1 MARLVVNREEADLV
15 THELT
20 RDIVTIGSAPLNHIV
35 IDDPAVSAQHAILA
49 RDADSYRL
57 KDLNSTNGTQVN
69 GISITDAELKDGD
82 KIQFGSVVAV
92 FCGTLQTLMKQ
103 MSSSLAG
110 PLILPVPAQIERER
124 ESPMATAQISPPS
137 SRKLT
142 LIAVAIA
149 VLMIVGGAGWY
160 LEHKREL
167 ATEKLSGSSTQVE
180 RQIPIV
186 NPTEDEAASKQP
198 EPIATQPQRTAAKD
212 LTVLPT
218 EDVARAEQPQ
228 QEVGV
233 KEGVPVSNS
242 PTIAPP
248 SVAPARG
255 PWLFPDSSSR
265 YLSATDLSSLSSADL
280 WRARNEI
287 FARKGY
293 KFSRPR
299 GIAFAQTLGNYY
311 RGADDNQGRVFNKM
325 NQYER
330 ANVTLIRAIER
341 GR

>member
-1 MARLVVNREEADLV
+1 VYREEADLV

-49 RDADSYRL
+49 RVADSYRL
-57 KDLNSTNGTQVN
+57 KDLHSTNGTQVN

-82 KIQFGSVVAV
+82 EIQFGSVVAV

-110 PLILPVPAQIERER
+110 PLILPVPAQIDR

-149 VLMIVGGAGWY
+149 ALMIVGGAGWY
-160 LEHKREL
+160 LGHKREV
-167 ATEKLSGSSTQVE
+167 APEKLSGSSTQVE

-186 NPTEDEAASKQP
+186 NPTEDEAASKPP

-218 EDVARAEQPQ
+218 EDVARAEQAQ
-228 QEVGV
+228 QEVGA
-233 KEGVPVSNS
+233 KEGFPVSNS
-242 PTIAPP
+242 PTIAQP
-248 SVAPARG
+248 SIAPARE

-293 KFSRPR
+293 KFSTPR

-311 RGADDNQGRVFNKM
+311 RGADDNQGRVFNNM

-330 ANVTLIRAIER
+330 ANVTLIRAIEK

>member
-1 MARLVVNREEADLV
+1 MARLIVTREEADLV

-49 RDADSYRL
+49 RVADSYWL
-57 KDLNSTNGTQVN
+57 KDLRSTNGTQVN
-69 GISITDAELKDGD
+69 GVSITDAELKDGD
-82 KIQFGSVVAV
+82 KIQFGSVSSMFA
-92 FCGTLQTLMKQ
+92 TSRKKPLRQ
-103 MSSSLAG
+103 MSSSPAS
-110 PLILPVPAQIERER
+110 PLIPPVLAQTER
-124 ESPMATAQISPPS
+124 ESPMATAQSSPLS
-137 SRKLT
+137 SRKST

-160 LEHKREL
+160 FGHKREV
-167 ATEKLSGSSTQVE
+167 APEKLSGSVQAE
-180 RQIPIV
+180 RKIPIV

-198 EPIATQPQRTAAKD
+198 EPIATQLQRKAAKD

-218 EDVARAEQPQ
+218 EDVGRAQQPQ
-228 QEVGV
+228 QEVGA
-233 KEGVPVSNS
+233 KEEFPVSNS
-242 PTIAPP
+242 PSIAQP
-248 SVAPARG
+248 SIGPASG

-293 KFSRPR
+293 KFSTPR

-311 RGADDNQGRVFNKM
+311 RGVDDDQGRVFNNM

-330 ANVTLIRAIER
+330 ANLTLIRAIEK

>member
-20 RDIVTIGSAPLNHIV
+20 RDIVTIGSAPLNHII

-49 RDADSYRL
+49 RVADSYRL
-57 KDLNSTNGTQVN
+57 KDLHSTNGTQVN

-110 PLILPVPAQIERER
+110 PLILPVPAQIERE
-124 ESPMATAQISPPS
+124 SPMATAQISPPS

-160 LEHKREL
+160 LGHKREV
-167 ATEKLSGSSTQVE
+167 APEKLSESSTQVE
-180 RQIPIV
+180 GQIPIV
-186 NPTEDEAASKQP
+186 NPTENEAASKQP
-198 EPIATQPQRTAAKD
+198 EPIATQPQRKAVKD

-228 QEVGV
+228 QEVGA
-233 KEGVPVSNS
+233 KERFPASNS
-242 PTIAPP
+242 PTIAQP
-248 SVAPARG
+248 SIAPARE

-265 YLSATDLSSLSSADL
+265 YLSTTDLSSLSSADL

-287 FARKGY
+287 YARKGY
-293 KFSRPR
+293 KFSSSR

-311 RGADDNQGRVFNKM
+311 RGVNAHQDRVFNNM

-330 ANVTLIRAIER
+330 ANVTLIRAIEK

>member
-1 MARLVVNREEADLV
+1 MARLVLTCDGVDLV

-49 RDADSYRL
+49 RLADSYRL
-57 KDLNSTNGTQVN
+57 KDLHSTNGTQVN
-69 GISITDAELKDGD
+69 GVSISDAELKDGD

-110 PLILPVPAQIERER
+110 PLILPVPAQIERE
-124 ESPMATAQISPPS
+124 SPMATAQISPPS

-160 LEHKREL
+160 LGHKREV
-167 ATEKLSGSSTQVE
+167 APEKLSGSSTQVE
-180 RQIPIV
+180 GQIPIV
-186 NPTEDEAASKQP
+186 N
-198 EPIATQPQRTAAKD
+198 
-212 LTVLPT
+212 PT

-228 QEVGV
+228 QEVGA
-233 KEGVPVSNS
+233 KEEFPVSNS
-242 PTIAPP
+242 PTIAQP
-248 SVAPARG
+248 SIAPARG

-293 KFSRPR
+293 KFSTPR

-311 RGADDNQGRVFNKM
+311 RGVNDDQGRVFNNM

-330 ANVTLIRAIER
+330 ANLTLIRAIEK

>member
-1 MARLVVNREEADLV
+1 MARLVVNDEEADLV

-35 IDDPAVSAQHAILA
+35 IDNPAVSAQHAILA
-49 RDADSYRL
+49 RVADSYRL
-57 KDLNSTNGTQVN
+57 KDLNSRNGTQVN
-69 GISITDAELKDGD
+69 GVSIIDAELKDGD

-92 FCGTLQTLMKQ
+92 FCGTLQRLMKQ
-103 MSSSLAG
+103 TSSSPAG
-110 PLILPVPAQIERER
+110 PLILPMPAQT
-124 ESPMATAQISPPS
+124 ESEGPMATAQISPPS
-137 SRKLT
+137 WRKST
-142 LIAVAIA
+142 LIPVAIT

-160 LEHKREL
+160 LGHKRGV
-167 ATEKLSGSSTQVE
+167 APEKLSGSSIQAE

-198 EPIATQPQRTAAKD
+198 EPIAPQPQPTAAKD
-212 LTVLPT
+212 VTVLPS
-218 EDVARAEQPQ
+218 EDVARAQQPQ
-228 QEVGV
+228 HQVGA
-233 KEGVPVSNS
+233 KEGFPVSNS
-242 PTIAPP
+242 PTIAQP
-248 SVAPARG
+248 SIAPARG

-293 KFSRPR
+293 KFSSPR
-299 GIAFAQTLGNYY
+299 GIAFAQMLGNYY
-311 RGADDNQGRVFNKM
+311 RAVDDNQGRVFNNM

-330 ANVTLIRAIER
+330 ANVTLIRSIEK